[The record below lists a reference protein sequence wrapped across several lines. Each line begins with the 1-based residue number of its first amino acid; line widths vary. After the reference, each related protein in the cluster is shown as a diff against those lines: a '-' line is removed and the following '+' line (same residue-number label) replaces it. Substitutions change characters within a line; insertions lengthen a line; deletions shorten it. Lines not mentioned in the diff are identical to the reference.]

1 MTRQNINYS
10 LINIIII
17 ILEILALVLIN
28 VIPRGNFLAA
38 YVCTVIYIFL
48 MLVQFLIIL
57 ISTNSIKKW
66 VKNLCIAI
74 NFFLYL
80 FLYYIFYGY
89 IFELS

>member
-74 NFFLYL
+74 NFFVSILILY
-80 FLYYIFYGY
+80 FLWVYI
-89 IFELS
+89 

>member
-74 NFFLYL
+74 NFFFVSILILY
-80 FLYYIFYGY
+80 FLWVYI
-89 IFELS
+89 

>member
-38 YVCTVIYIFL
+38 YVYTVIYIFL

-66 VKNLCIAI
+66 VKNLCVAI

>member
-66 VKNLCIAI
+66 VKNLCVAI